1 MVGVLWP
8 IKFGDAR
15 LAFGRPH
22 TVTFVAGAAALSA
35 AVRTCVTRR
44 IPRTLVHPDFPAE
57 ITPQPHLI
65 SLLGDTLLTH
75 ETGGV
80 SIVPKD

>member
-1 MVGVLWP
+1 M
-8 IKFGDAR
+8 KFGEIR
-15 LAFGRPH
+15 LAFDRLHIG
-22 TVTFVAGAAALSA
+22 TFVAGAAALSA

-44 IPRTLVHPDFPAE
+44 IPRTPVPPDFPAE

-65 SLLGDTLLTH
+65 PLPGDSLLTH